1 MPGHLGPRR
10 AVSALQRASRAV
22 LLIRVPSP
30 VIFAKSH
37 GCVCFYGAATLHGGA
52 QCVPCVSNG
61 PVTASGPLESPELL
75 RSRPLQRA
83 HPHDPGLS
91 RPVPCWRSPDR
102 WTCARSSSTARGPVL
117 EHLRSAPCP
126 GLYNRVYPPRRAI
139 QCTFASLGCSGVWHP
154 RWGVF
159 QSNSSA
165 FCAVQWLSPLA
176 LSPL

>member
-1 MPGHLGPRR
+1 MLVAPVAVPLPLSIRARQLRR
-10 AVSALQRASRAV
+10 
-22 LLIRVPSP
+22 
-30 VIFAKSH
+30 FSH
-37 GCVCFYGAATLHGGA
+37 ATLHSVCVFFTAYGAVASHDGA